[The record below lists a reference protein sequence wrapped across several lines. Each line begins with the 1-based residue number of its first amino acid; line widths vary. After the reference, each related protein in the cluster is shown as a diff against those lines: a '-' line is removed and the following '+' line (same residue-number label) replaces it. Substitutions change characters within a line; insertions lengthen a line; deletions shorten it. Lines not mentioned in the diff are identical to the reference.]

1 MPMPMVYGYYRWPGI
16 VELQG
21 KSFFVQ
27 WFRADNFSF
36 LFGQCFNVTFRV
48 VTAPGYEK
56 SSMKIPCTVCTQEDG
71 CTLLCPLSMRP
82 KLFVG
87 GKCAWCHFFAG
98 RLDSSS

>member
-1 MPMPMVYGYYRWPGI
+1 MPMPMVSGYYRWPGI

-56 SSMKIPCTVCTQEDG
+56 FSMKIPLYSAHPRRRMHI
-71 CTLLCPLSMRP
+71 TLP
-82 KLFVG
+82 VEH
-87 GKCAWCHFFAG
+87 AA
-98 RLDSSS
+98 